1 MNTARPLRGLLATL
15 LAASAATGAHALTA
29 EQVYAKVSPSVW
41 RVVTYDGDN
50 LPLGQ
55 GSGVVVGT
63 EAVVTNCHVLAKAKR
78 VTVKREKES
87 LEAKLA
93 MWDVK
98 RDLCQLRVVG
108 LMAPAVWVADSKQV
122 TVGQNVFA
130 IGNPKGLELTMSAG
144 LVSSLRRNT
153 AGQLVL
159 IQTSAAVSG
168 GSSGGGLFDAQ
179 GNLVGLTT
187 IGSITGDA
195 QNLNFA
201 IPAEWVR
208 ELPARHASATASAA
222 AGSSTAAAG
231 SGAASPGATNERT
244 FQQSTDAPR

>member
-1 MNTARPLRGLLATL
+1 MRAIRASLALLL
-15 LAASAATGAHALTA
+15 SGLAAASAHALTA

-41 RVVTYDGDN
+41 RVVTYDVDN

-55 GSGVVVGT
+55 GSGVVVAA

-78 VTVKREKES
+78 VSVKREKEAFD
-87 LEAKLA
+87 AKLA

-98 RDLCQLRVVG
+98 RDLCQLRVAG
-108 LMAPAVWVADSKQV
+108 LKAPAVAVADSSKV
-122 TVGQNVFA
+122 TVGQSVFA

-153 AGQLVL
+153 AGQMVL
-159 IQTSAAVSG
+159 IQTSAAISG

-179 GNLVGLTT
+179 GMLVGLTT
-187 IGSITGDA
+187 IGSVSGDA

-201 IPAEWVR
+201 VPSDWVR
-208 ELPARHASATASAA
+208 ELPARHAAAAAPASGTNAAASSGGATAV
-222 AGSSTAAAG
+222 
-231 SGAASPGATNERT
+231 GATSERT
-244 FQQSTDAPR
+244 FQQSADAPR